1 MVAQEHTAKQN
12 HSDKVDAFMSKL
24 EHPLKTEI
32 EALRKIILAA
42 NEGVREEIKWN
53 APSFYITEHFA
64 TFKLRPIQT
73 VQIVFHT
80 GAKVKKQSSAI
91 AINDPSGLLEWVAK
105 DRCLATFSDLHD
117 VQAKQ
122 TSITD
127 IVRQWIQQLLLYAPR
142 SYRWQA

>member
-1 MVAQEHTAKQN
+1 MTQKHTVKQN
-12 HSDKVDAFMSKL
+12 HSDNVDTFMDKL

-32 EALRKIILAA
+32 ETLRKIILAA
-42 NEGVREEIKWN
+42 DQAVQEEIKWN

-91 AINDPSGLLEWVAK
+91 AINDPSGLLEWVTK
-105 DRCLATFSDLHD
+105 DRCLATFSDIHD
-117 VQAKQ
+117 VQTKQ
-122 TSITD
+122 TSFTD
-127 IVRQWIQQLLLYAPR
+127 IVRQWIQQL
-142 SYRWQA
+142 